1 MEGNEVPSASNV
13 LGDSQGDENKRT
25 TRMLK
30 REVVIMLYTAK
41 LYLPGLFQRKAF
53 LLITMLLPFLDFT
66 TDWINA
72 GNSSQLMFP

>member
-1 MEGNEVPSASNV
+1 MEGNEVPSASIV
-13 LGDSQGDENKRT
+13 LEGNQVNANKRPS
-25 TRMLK
+25 RLLK

-53 LLITMLLPFLDFT
+53 LLVGLLLPFVDFT

-72 GNSSQLMFP
+72 GNGSQLISQ